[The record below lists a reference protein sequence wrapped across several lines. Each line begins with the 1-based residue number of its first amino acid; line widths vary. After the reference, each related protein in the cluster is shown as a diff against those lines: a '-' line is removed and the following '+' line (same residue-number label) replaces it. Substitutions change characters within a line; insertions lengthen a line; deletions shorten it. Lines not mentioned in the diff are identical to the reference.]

1 MKASKKLVEY
11 PFKMSEGENI
21 VVTIFLLLSMAAVG
35 YSFYIYAWHF
45 SGWNDI
51 LIFFSAFCLL
61 IFMVPIITISASTRK
76 FVYLLASLMFA
87 LGNLTIPLLAVEFIN
102 IPMKLGRIVG
112 SVGTFFSMVNL
123 THSIYFVWKK

>member
-1 MKASKKLVEY
+1 MRESKKLVDY

-21 VVTIFLLLSMAAVG
+21 VVTIFLLFSLAAVG
-35 YSFYIYAWHF
+35 CSFYIYSWTF
-45 SGWNDI
+45 GGLNDI
-51 LIFFSAFCLL
+51 FILFSTFCLL

-76 FVYLLASLMFA
+76 FVYLLTSLMFA
-87 LGNLTIPLLAVEFIN
+87 LGNLSIPLLAAEFIN
-102 IPMKLGRIVG
+102 IPIKLCRIAG